1 MTYFTQ
7 VVEKEYFDSFS
18 SSDEFI
24 QADIEL
30 IKTYASENGM
40 TFEECLQQMLKKEC
54 SPENLS
60 DSCPGSSS

>member
-7 VVEKEYFDSFS
+7 VVEKEYFDSFG

-40 TFEECLQQMLKKEC
+40 TFEECLQQMLKSWYRRC
-54 SPENLS
+54 Q
-60 DSCPGSSS
+60 